1 LNQPLTRKEETR
13 RRIVETASKLF
24 MEKGMDRVGV
34 DEIMR
39 ECGLTHG
46 GFYVHF
52 PSKDALISEACAMA
66 LEKTTGRWEGLARN
80 LADDDRWN
88 AFVRA
93 YQSGDKDANPACVAA
108 ILGPDVARRE
118 PEVQA
123 AYVAQLKHI
132 INVIAEDSGSGH
144 AHAMLSFAALVG
156 ATALASSVG
165 EETPLAAKILNMT
178 RDELLKAR
186 PDAERKAKAK
196 ERT

>member
-13 RRIVETASKLF
+13 RRIVDTASRLF
-24 MEKGMDRVGV
+24 MDKGVDRVGV

-52 PSKDALISEACAMA
+52 PSKDALIAEACATA
-66 LEKTTGRWEGLARN
+66 LENTTSQWEGLVRKM
-80 LADDDRWN
+80 ADDDRWKGFLT
-88 AFVRA
+88 AFQAGNR
-93 YQSGDKDANPACVAA
+93 DANPACAA
-108 ILGPDVARRE
+108 ALLGPDVSRRE

-123 AYVAQLKHI
+123 AYVAKLKHI
-132 INVIAEDSGSGH
+132 IDVIAEDAGSDH
-144 AHAMLSFAALVG
+144 SHAMLSFAALVG

-178 RDELLKAR
+178 RDELLRCR
-186 PDAERKAKAK
+186 PGAGRKVPVK
-196 ERT
+196 